1 MSTEIYI
8 IRHGESLGNKDKIFL
23 GQLDRDLT
31 SLGYEQARLAAEF
44 FKDKRVDVVYS
55 SSLLRAVNTAKAVAD
70 LKGLEVIKSD
80 SLREINAGDWQGR
93 SYDNIAETYP
103 EMWAVWR
110 NADYENVKT
119 PDGETPVQVLS
130 RVYSELEEIAK
141 KHDGQSVV
149 VASHGLAIRVALRYI
164 TRGKI
169 DTWAANASIT
179 KLKFKDGKFEVEI
192 FNEHSHLGSLVTTVA
207 KGV

>member
-31 SLGYEQARLAAEF
+31 SLGHEQARLAAEF
-44 FKDKRVDVVYS
+44 FKDKRVDAVYS

-103 EMWAVWR
+103 EMWEIWR

-149 VASHGLAIRVALRYI
+149 VASHGLAIRIFLRHI
-164 TRGKI
+164 TDGKI
-169 DTWAANASIT
+169 NEWAANASIT
-179 KLKFKDGKFEVEI
+179 KLSFKDGKFKVEF